1 LIYARL
7 VPESRRLV
15 PTGDA
20 ARALSVSVQ
29 TLQRWVREG
38 IVTPTATTAG
48 GHHRWDVDDLREQV
62 RKAAQQRAQDADD

>member
-1 LIYARL
+1 M

-15 PTGDA
+15 ATGEA

-29 TLQRWVREG
+29 TLQRWVRDG

-48 GHHRWDVDDLREQV
+48 GHHRWDIEDLREQV
-62 RKAAQQRAQDADD
+62 RIAAQQRAQDAEDQ

>member
-1 LIYARL
+1 M

-15 PTGDA
+15 ATGEA

-29 TLQRWVREG
+29 TLQRWVRDG

-48 GHHRWDVDDLREQV
+48 GHHRWDIEDLREQV
-62 RKAAQQRAQDADD
+62 RIAAQQRAQDTEDH

>member
-1 LIYARL
+1 M

-15 PTGDA
+15 ATGEA

-29 TLQRWVREG
+29 TLQRWVRDG

-48 GHHRWDVDDLREQV
+48 GHHRWDIEDLREQV
-62 RKAAQQRAQDADD
+62 RTAAQQRAQDAEDH

>member
-1 LIYARL
+1 M

-15 PTGDA
+15 ATGEA

-29 TLQRWVREG
+29 TLQRWVRDG

-48 GHHRWDVDDLREQV
+48 GHHRWDIEDLREQV
-62 RKAAQQRAQDADD
+62 RIAAQQRAQDAED

>member
-1 LIYARL
+1 M

-15 PTGDA
+15 ATGEA

-29 TLQRWVREG
+29 TLQRWVRDG

-48 GHHRWDVDDLREQV
+48 GHHRWDIEDLREQV
-62 RKAAQQRAQDADD
+62 RIAAQQRAQDAEDR

>member
-1 LIYARL
+1 V

-15 PTGDA
+15 ATGEA

-29 TLQRWVREG
+29 TLQRWVRDG

-48 GHHRWDVDDLREQV
+48 GHHRWDIADLREQV
-62 RKAAQQRAQDADD
+62 RLAAQQRTQDAEDQ

>member
-1 LIYARL
+1 M

-15 PTGDA
+15 ATGEA

-29 TLQRWVREG
+29 TLQRWVRDG

-48 GHHRWDVDDLREQV
+48 GHHRWDIEDLREQV
-62 RKAAQQRAQDADD
+62 RIAAQQRAQDAEDH

>member
-1 LIYARL
+1 V

-15 PTGDA
+15 ATGEA

-29 TLQRWVREG
+29 TLQRWVRDG

-48 GHHRWDVDDLREQV
+48 GHHRWDIADLREQV
-62 RKAAQQRAQDADD
+62 RLAAQQRTQDAEDH

>member
-1 LIYARL
+1 V

-15 PTGDA
+15 ATGEA

-29 TLQRWVREG
+29 TLQRWVRDG

-48 GHHRWDVDDLREQV
+48 GHHRWDIEDLREQV
-62 RKAAQQRAQDADD
+62 RIAAQQRAQDPEDH

>member
-1 LIYARL
+1 M

-15 PTGDA
+15 ATGEA

-29 TLQRWVREG
+29 TLQRWVRDG

-48 GHHRWDVDDLREQV
+48 GHHRWDIEDLREQV
-62 RKAAQQRAQDADD
+62 RLAAQQRAQDAEDH

>member
-1 LIYARL
+1 M

-15 PTGDA
+15 ATGEA

-29 TLQRWVREG
+29 TLQRWVRDG

-48 GHHRWDVDDLREQV
+48 GHHRWDIEDLREQV
-62 RKAAQQRAQDADD
+62 RIAAQQRAQDPEDH

>member
-1 LIYARL
+1 M

-15 PTGDA
+15 ATGEA

-29 TLQRWVREG
+29 TLQRWVRDG

-48 GHHRWDVDDLREQV
+48 GHHRWDIADLREQV
-62 RKAAQQRAQDADD
+62 RLAAQQRTQDAEDQ

>member
-1 LIYARL
+1 M

-15 PTGDA
+15 ATGEA

-29 TLQRWVREG
+29 TLQRWVRDG

-48 GHHRWDVDDLREQV
+48 GHHRWDIEDLREQV
-62 RKAAQQRAQDADD
+62 RMAAQQRAQDAEDR

>member
-1 LIYARL
+1 V

-15 PTGDA
+15 ATGEA

-29 TLQRWVREG
+29 TLQRWVRDG

-48 GHHRWDVDDLREQV
+48 GHHRWDIEDLREQV
-62 RKAAQQRAQDADD
+62 RTAAQQRAQDAEDH